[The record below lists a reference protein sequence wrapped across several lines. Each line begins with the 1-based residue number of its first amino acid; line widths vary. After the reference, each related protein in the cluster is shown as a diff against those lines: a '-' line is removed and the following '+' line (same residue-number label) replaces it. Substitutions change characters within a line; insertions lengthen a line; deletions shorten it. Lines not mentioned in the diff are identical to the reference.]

1 MPLTGPSHGR
11 SYNAKD
17 VLSPIGAAAQLD
29 MRTKKYSNIVLT
41 IIAATLILLCCDPYP
56 EKTVVRAAAQEKVT
70 IAQTE
75 IPIPM
80 TSEQNSQTA
89 APTTRT
95 VIDRFNE
102 AFNRHDADALALL
115 LTDDTVFEDTSPAPD
130 GQRIEGK
137 AAVVAFWRMWFSR
150 NADAV
155 FEAEEVI
162 VSGDRA
168 VVRWVY
174 RKLRNGQ
181 PWHLRGVDVF
191 TVRDGKVAAKLAYV
205 KG

>member
-1 MPLTGPSHGR
+1 MAMNSQQ
-11 SYNAKD
+11 
-17 VLSPIGAAAQLD
+17 SP
-29 MRTKKYSNIVLT
+29 
-41 IIAATLILLCCDPYP
+41 
-56 EKTVVRAAAQEKVT
+56 
-70 IAQTE
+70 
-75 IPIPM
+75 
-80 TSEQNSQTA
+80 QTA
-89 APTTRT
+89 APATRM
-95 VIDRFNE
+95 VVDRFNE
-102 AFNRHDADALALL
+102 AFNRHDADALAAW

-137 AAVVAFWRMWFSR
+137 TAVVAFWRTWFAR

-155 FEAEEVI
+155 FEAEDVI

-205 KG
+205 QG

>member
-1 MPLTGPSHGR
+1 MKNPALIAAS
-11 SYNAKD
+11 
-17 VLSPIGAAAQLD
+17 AAA
-29 MRTKKYSNIVLT
+29 
-41 IIAATLILLCCDPYP
+41 LLLSAFLLS
-56 EKTVVRAAAQEKVT
+56 TSAAQT
-70 IAQTE
+70 G
-75 IPIPM
+75 
-80 TSEQNSQTA
+80 EQN
-89 APTTRT
+89 TRAI
-95 VIDRFNE
+95 IDRFNA
-102 AFNRHDADALALL
+102 AFNRHDADALAAL

-137 AAVVAFWRMWFSR
+137 TAVVAFWRAWFAR
-150 NADAV
+150 NSDAK
-155 FEAEEVI
+155 FDAEETI

-174 RKLRNGQ
+174 HKMRNGQ